1 MKNTTPYE
9 TVLVTGASRGIGAAI
24 CHKLAGMGLTVH
36 ALARSLDSLKDLQSE
51 TGAIIHAG
59 DVTDTAAMEALF
71 QEIEIDVLV
80 NNAGAVAALGP
91 LETLSAQDIDHM
103 VAINLLAPLHMC
115 RLALKG
121 MVARQRGH
129 IINIGSTTGTFV
141 FPGTVPYAAAK
152 AGMTAANRV
161 MRHDLSGSNVRVTEI
176 SPGRVHTDIYR
187 SAVQDDAARAAMYE
201 TVRSLAPEDIAQAV
215 AAALSMP
222 EGVDVSFME
231 ISPTDQAPGGYRY
244 QSPAN
249 IAK

>member
-1 MKNTTPYE
+1 
-9 TVLVTGASRGIGAAI
+9 
-24 CHKLAGMGLTVH
+24 H
-36 ALARSLDSLKDLQSE
+36 
-51 TGAIIHAG
+51 
-59 DVTDTAAMEALF
+59 
-71 QEIEIDVLV
+71 
-80 NNAGAVAALGP
+80 
-91 LETLSAQDIDHM
+91 
-103 VAINLLAPLHMC
+103 
-115 RLALKG
+115 
-121 MVARQRGH
+121 GH
-129 IINIGSTTGTFV
+129 IINIVSTTGTFV

-161 MRHDLSGSNVRVTEI
+161 MRYDLSGSNVRVTEI